1 MVRALVVWADP
12 SSTNL
17 GMRVLADG
25 ATALLKGAFP
35 GADVVH
41 QSSGH
46 GPAPANIGVPRT
58 LAREAV
64 TNHRGLRTWL
74 RGFDVVL
81 DMRGG
86 DSFTDSYGLRR
97 LRRQS
102 LFAALVRGLG
112 IPLVLGPQTIGPFTT
127 RAGHLLGA
135 TTVRHADLVL
145 ARDPLSAAV
154 AGALGRVPEATAT
167 DVVFLLPPPAD
178 PASPGTHDVLLNV
191 SGLLWDPHRPGHS
204 TYRRTVH
211 SLLTDLSRRGREMT
225 LLAHVLDSRDTDND
239 VPVVRELAERYHLR
253 ALVPDGLEEAR
264 AQMAGA
270 RVVVG
275 SRMHACLNAL
285 SVGTPAVPLAYS
297 RKFAPLL
304 ADLGWS
310 EVVDLRDP
318 EAHER
323 AADRADAL
331 VADDG
336 AARLQEL
343 RSRAQDLLGV
353 AADHLRGVL

>member
-12 SSTNL
+12 ASTNL

-25 ATALLKGAFP
+25 ATALVRRAFP

-46 GPAPANIGVPRT
+46 GPAPVNIGVPRT
-58 LAREAV
+58 LVREAV
-64 TNHRGLRTWL
+64 SDHRGLRAWL
-74 RGFDVVL
+74 RGFDLVL

-86 DSFTDSYGLRR
+86 DSFTDSYGMRR

-102 LFAALVRGLG
+102 LFAALVHRLG

-127 RAGHLLGA
+127 RAGHLLGVQ
-135 TTVRHADLVL
+135 TLRLADLVL
-145 ARDPLSAAV
+145 ARDPLSARV
-154 AGALGRVPEATAT
+154 ATALGRSPEVTTT
-167 DVVFLLPPPAD
+167 DVVFLLQPAR
-178 PASPGTHDVLLNV
+178 PAPPGTHDVLLGV
-191 SGLLWDPHRPGHS
+191 SGLLWDPRQPGHAS
-204 TYRRTVH
+204 YRDTVH
-211 SLLTDLSRRGREMT
+211 SLLTDLHRRGREVT
-225 LLAHVLDSRDTDND
+225 LLAHVLDSGESDND
-239 VPVVRELAERYHLR
+239 VPVVRELAGRYRLR
-253 ALVPDGLEEAR
+253 VLVPQGLEEVR

-304 ADLGWS
+304 TDLGWP

-318 EAHER
+318 RAPAR
-323 AADRADAL
+323 AADLVEAMGSAD
-331 VADDG
+331 VEG
-336 AARLQEL
+336 RLDVL
-343 RSRAQDLLGV
+343 RSRAHHLLDA
-353 AADHLRGVL
+353 AADALRGVL